1 MSPNEFRQ
9 SLVPDEPLFRREV
22 LAGRQSQWLGP
33 VLLEPR
39 ISHRLYA
46 WTAGIAIATILLL
59 LVVGN
64 YTRKARITGWLM
76 PEAGMIRVFAPQPG
90 VVAQIKVS
98 EGRSVKQGE
107 PLLVLS
113 GEIHSDPDTA
123 TKTEVVNR
131 LQDRRDSLN
140 TDLQT
145 QQQLF
150 AQQRIELSNRL
161 AAIGDS
167 QLHVTRELAL
177 LQKRVQLAGQTLRR
191 GQALR
196 SQDLIS
202 MVRFE
207 QIEQDSLD
215 LETKLET
222 VRREQSTLAQD
233 RAVTEGALQQLP
245 LRRETQLG
253 TIKRDVFS
261 VEQQLAEA
269 ESQRQVVITAPQDG
283 VVTGI
288 QTETGGSVS
297 LNTPLMSVV
306 PSDHVLEALLY
317 GPSRAIGFV
326 HAGQHVLLRYQ
337 AYPYQ
342 KFGVHDGV
350 VTSVS
355 KTAVNPAEFTQQLSG
370 LAAVYGPTEP
380 LYRIS
385 VQLKKQTVLAYGVET
400 PLQPGMQLDADVMID
415 NRRLIEWIFD
425 PLFTITGT
433 WR

>member
-1 MSPNEFRQ
+1 MRCSSF
-9 SLVPDEPLFRREV
+9 L
-22 LAGRQSQWLGP
+22 
-33 VLLEPR
+33 
-39 ISHRLYA
+39 
-46 WTAGIAIATILLL
+46 
-59 LVVGN
+59 
-64 YTRKARITGWLM
+64 
-76 PEAGMIRVFAPQPG
+76 
-90 VVAQIKVS
+90 
-98 EGRSVKQGE
+98 
-107 PLLVLS
+107 
-113 GEIHSDPDTA
+113 
-123 TKTEVVNR
+123 
-131 LQDRRDSLN
+131 
-140 TDLQT
+140 
-145 QQQLF
+145 
-150 AQQRIELSNRL
+150 
-161 AAIGDS
+161 
-167 QLHVTRELAL
+167 
-177 LQKRVQLAGQTLRR
+177 
-191 GQALR
+191 
-196 SQDLIS
+196 
-202 MVRFE
+202 
-207 QIEQDSLD
+207 
-215 LETKLET
+215 
-222 VRREQSTLAQD
+222 
-233 RAVTEGALQQLP
+233 

-297 LNTPLMSVV
+297 LNTPLIRRR
-306 PSDHVLEALLY
+306 ALGSRAQSCLY

-380 LYRIS
+380 GYRIS